1 MDENQER
8 IKKMYLRIN
17 SEPNDH
23 EMSPPPP
30 KDREM
35 LLPPPKKGKTK
46 TFTLDEDQVKKLEE
60 WQSHIK
66 AIYGSYGN
74 YEYTFSS
81 NGLGQIV
88 TVHSELADIELDLT
102 DVDSW

>member
-1 MDENQER
+1 MNDAQER
-8 IKKMYLRIN
+8 INKMYLRIN
-17 SEPNDH
+17 GEVTDR
-23 EMSPPPP
+23 EMPPPPP
-30 KDREM
+30 KQ
-35 LLPPPKKGKTK
+35 GKTK
-46 TFTLDEDQVKKLEE
+46 TFTLDENQVKKLEE

-81 NGLGQIV
+81 SGIGQIV
-88 TVHSELADIELDLT
+88 VVYSELADTELDLT

>member
-1 MDENQER
+1 MNEPQER
-8 IKKMYLRIN
+8 INKMYLRIN
-17 SEPNDH
+17 GEIT
-23 EMSPPPP
+23 
-30 KDREM
+30 DREM
-35 LLPPPKKGKTK
+35 PPPPPKKGKTK
-46 TFTLDEDQVKKLEE
+46 TFTLDENQVKKLEE

-81 NGLGQIV
+81 SGIGQIV
-88 TVHSELADIELDLT
+88 VVYSELADTELDLT

>member
-1 MDENQER
+1 MNEPQER
-8 IKKMYLRIN
+8 INKMYLRI
-17 SEPNDH
+17 SGEIT
-23 EMSPPPP
+23 
-30 KDREM
+30 DREM
-35 LLPPPKKGKTK
+35 PPPPPKKGKTK
-46 TFTLDEDQVKKLEE
+46 TFTLDENQVKKLEE

-81 NGLGQIV
+81 SGIGQIV
-88 TVHSELADIELDLT
+88 VVYSELADTELDLT

>member
-1 MDENQER
+1 MEDHQER
-8 IKKMYLRIN
+8 INKMYLRI
-17 SEPNDH
+17 SGEVTDH
-23 EMSPPPP
+23 EMPP
-30 KDREM
+30 
-35 LLPPPKKGKTK
+35 PPPKKGKTK
-46 TFTLDEDQVKKLEE
+46 TFTLDENQVKKLEE

-81 NGLGQIV
+81 SGIGQNV
-88 TVHSELADIELDLT
+88 VVYSELADTELDLT

>member
-1 MDENQER
+1 MDEPQER
-8 IKKMYLRIN
+8 INKMYLRIN
-17 SEPNDH
+17 GEIT
-23 EMSPPPP
+23 
-30 KDREM
+30 DRGI
-35 LLPPPKKGKTK
+35 LSPPPKKGKTK
-46 TFTLDEDQVKKLEE
+46 TFTLDENQVKKLEE

-81 NGLGQIV
+81 GGIGQNV
-88 TVHSELADIELDLT
+88 VVYSELADTELDLT

>member
-23 EMSPPPP
+23 EMVPPPP
-30 KDREM
+30 KQV
-35 LLPPPKKGKTK
+35 KTK
-46 TFTLDEDQVKKLEE
+46 TFTLNEDQVKKLEE

-81 NGLGQIV
+81 SGIGQIV
-88 TVHSELADIELDLT
+88 VVYSELADTELDLT

>member
-1 MDENQER
+1 MNDPQER
-8 IKKMYLRIN
+8 INKMYLRIN
-17 SEPNDH
+17 GEVTDH
-23 EMSPPPP
+23 EMPP
-30 KDREM
+30 
-35 LLPPPKKGKTK
+35 PPPKKGKTK

-66 AIYGSYGN
+66 SIYGSYGN

-81 NGLGQIV
+81 NGIGQIV
-88 TVHSELADIELDLT
+88 VVYSELADTELDLT

>member
-8 IKKMYLRIN
+8 IQKMYLRIN
-17 SEPNDH
+17 GEIT
-23 EMSPPPP
+23 
-30 KDREM
+30 DREM
-35 LLPPPKKGKTK
+35 PPPPPKKGKTK

-81 NGLGQIV
+81 SGIGQIV
-88 TVHSELADIELDLT
+88 VVYSELADIELDLT